1 MKHILFFIGILIS
14 FTSFSQDCSLY
25 STWPA
30 SNPNGGPSQNSWC
43 EWCVD
48 YANNNFQNFNAIGA
62 TWGPD
67 PDVSCDCCTPNPT
80 PSWCITME
88 VVSQSLVCSD
98 PGDGT
103 GQYASLADCE
113 AVLFSGQLFTY
124 ADLCGCDTYS
134 SWPTSNPNGG
144 PNQNSWC
151 EWCVDYAN
159 NGFTNFNPNGL
170 QWGDPDVMCSC
181 CPPPPATW
189 SCKLNTI
196 TNGYECTDPGDGT
209 GTYSSLAD
217 CQAWCGCDTYDTWPA
232 TDPNGGPNTNSWC
245 EWCLDYQNPN
255 SFYYP
260 NFNPNGV
267 NWGDPDIMCDCCPPP
282 PPTWNCEFNAQTQI
296 WGCNSPGDGSGTYS
310 SLSACNAMC
319 VCDTIVNSWPTSDPL
334 GGPNTNDWCEW
345 CLDYQ
350 NPNSFYYPNFN
361 PNGIGWA
368 NPDAQCICCNN
379 ISIIENTNTRSI
391 IKWVDIL
398 GRDNT
403 NKTFIIGIYDDG
415 SIEKKYIV
423 K

>member
-14 FTSFSQDCSLY
+14 FSSFSQDCSLY

-30 SNPNGGPSQNSWC
+30 S
-43 EWCVD
+43 D
-48 YANNNFQNFNAIGA
+48 
-62 TWGPD
+62 
-67 PDVSCDCCTPNPT
+67 
-80 PSWCITME
+80 
-88 VVSQSLVCSD
+88 
-98 PGDGT
+98 
-103 GQYASLADCE
+103 
-113 AVLFSGQLFTY
+113 
-124 ADLCGCDTYS
+124 
-134 SWPTSNPNGG
+134 PNGG

-159 NGFTNFNPNGL
+159 NGFTNFNATGAT
-170 QWGDPDVMCSC
+170 WGPDPDVSCDCCTPTPTPSWCFSFDVVIQIGECIETVDGSGQFASLADCEAVIASGQANVETCECITYNSWPTTDPNGGPNQNSWCEWCVDYENNGFTNFNATGATWGPDPNTSCGC

-267 NWGDPDIMCDCCPPP
+267 NWGDPDVMCDCCPPP

-310 SLSACNAMC
+310 SLSDCNAMC
-319 VCDTIVNSWPTSDPL
+319 VCDTIVNSWPTSDPM

-379 ISIIENTNTRSI
+379 ISIIENTNTRAI

-403 NKTFIIGIYDDG
+403 NKSFKFEIYDDG
-415 SIEKKYIV
+415 TVDKKYIIE
-423 K
+423 

>member
-1 MKHILFFIGILIS
+1 
-14 FTSFSQDCSLY
+14 
-25 STWPA
+25 
-30 SNPNGGPSQNSWC
+30 
-43 EWCVD
+43 
-48 YANNNFQNFNAIGA
+48 
-62 TWGPD
+62 
-67 PDVSCDCCTPNPT
+67 
-80 PSWCITME
+80 
-88 VVSQSLVCSD
+88 D

-260 NFNPNGV
+260 NFNPNG
-267 NWGDPDIMCDCCPPP
+267 
-282 PPTWNCEFNAQTQI
+282 
-296 WGCNSPGDGSGTYS
+296 
-310 SLSACNAMC
+310 
-319 VCDTIVNSWPTSDPL
+319 
-334 GGPNTNDWCEW
+334 
-345 CLDYQ
+345 
-350 NPNSFYYPNFN
+350 
-361 PNGIGWA
+361 IGWA